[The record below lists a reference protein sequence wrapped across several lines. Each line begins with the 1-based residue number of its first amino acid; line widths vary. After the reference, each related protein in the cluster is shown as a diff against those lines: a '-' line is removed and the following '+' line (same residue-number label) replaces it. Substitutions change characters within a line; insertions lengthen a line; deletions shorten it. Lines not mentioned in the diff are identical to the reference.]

1 MTNEKKIVATAKAP
15 SAIGPYSQGVAASG
29 TAVFVSGQIPI
40 DPATGS
46 IAGGDIITQARQSLS
61 NVRAVLEAAGAELK
75 NVVKTTVFLADMN
88 DFAAMNT
95 VYSEFFTENY
105 PARSAVQVSRLPK
118 DVKVEIEAIAFI

>member
-1 MTNEKKIVATAKAP
+1 MAAEKKIISTSNAP
-15 SAIGPYSQGVAASG
+15 SAIGPYSQGIAATG

-46 IAGGDIITQARQSLS
+46 VAGSGIDAQARQSLS
-61 NVRAVLEAAGAELK
+61 NLKAVLAAAGASLE

-95 VYSEFFTENY
+95 VYSEFFTENC
-105 PARSAVQVSRLPK
+105 PARSAVQVARLPK
-118 DVKVEIEAIAFI
+118 DVKVEIEAIAYI